1 MTAPWKICPICHG
14 EGLVDTLGEV
24 VRGDFTDEEWEDY
37 MDGAYNKDCA
47 NCEGSGKVRA
57 DQRTNL
63 VCHGSDGQIVQYEDE
78 ADASEH
84 FLRMA
89 EGLC

>member
-14 EGLVDTLGEV
+14 DGKVDALGV
-24 VRGDFTDEEWEDY
+24 VDPYDCTEEEWEDY
-37 MDGAYNKDCA
+37 MDGAYKKDCA
-47 NCEGSGKVRA
+47 NCHGLGRVRA
-57 DQRTNL
+57 DKPTNL
-63 VCHGSDGQIVQYEDE
+63 VRHGSDGQIVQYEDE